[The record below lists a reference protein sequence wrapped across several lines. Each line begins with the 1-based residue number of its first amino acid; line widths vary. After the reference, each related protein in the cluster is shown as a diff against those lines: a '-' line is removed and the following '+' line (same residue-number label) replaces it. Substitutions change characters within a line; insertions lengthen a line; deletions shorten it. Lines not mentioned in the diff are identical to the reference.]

1 MLVMQATTQAGVE
14 VLDAAETAAVVLDPA
29 RLRILAALRDPDS
42 SAGVARSLGL
52 PRQRVGHHV
61 RALEAA
67 GLLTYVGERKRRNC
81 VERLLQASARTY
93 VLAPQLLG
101 DLGLS
106 PAEAPD
112 RFSSTSLLAA
122 ASRVIEEVSALRP
135 TAEAAGKKLPTLTLQ
150 SEVRFASARSQNEFL
165 EELVASFSEL
175 VARHHRPDAAAG
187 RTFRLSLLGH
197 PALAPEP
204 AAPPSPPRDPT
215 S

>member
-1 MLVMQATTQAGVE
+1 MMLVMQGTGQAGVE

-29 RLRILAALRDPDS
+29 RLKILAALRDPDS

-67 GLLTYVGERKRRNC
+67 GLLTYVGERKKRNC

-106 PAEAPD
+106 PVEAPD

-165 EELVASFSEL
+165 EALVGSFSEL
-175 VARHHRPDAAAG
+175 VTRHHRPDAAAG

-197 PALAPEP
+197 PALEP
-204 AAPPSPPRDPT
+204 PAPPSSPRDTT